1 MSHSASGTGR
11 SSTAASPAAQSGGTS
26 RAGRPL
32 ARVSLRAAGIT
43 ALVCW
48 AVLLVWASFG
58 TGASSGSSG
67 VYMIIGTVGSVLL
80 VAVVIATAA
89 THAGLRTI
97 IAALFAA
104 VFAAVAGWTVYS
116 SMPEAGPGQFIT
128 HRAGVAA
135 LAYVFGVVGGGL
147 LALSEFVVEGYS
159 GGRAPAPKQMRRKVA
174 VLSTAIVVML
184 AAALA
189 PAMQRWAELANQ
201 DILIGDAAATGS
213 ATDPGL
219 DSLADLAGVGR
230 FTDTPYGLLRT
241 DHPAKPT
248 PQAVTMLDPAT
259 GAAVWYHRRWNW
271 FSSQPPVLSQAQD
284 LVALTGPR
292 ADNNGDFQARVLA
305 ARDGGVVATADF
317 NGSPGV
323 LLALA
328 DDRLLYTKDKSE
340 TFSVY
345 DFGGGLAWEAAMPD
359 GCEGTAAQLAGG
371 RALVLADCVPAP
383 DRSVARDLV
392 LAFDL
397 EDGAPAWQQ
406 EIDKSAVVVPESF
419 LVTEDSIVLDSRIE
433 HRVTDGP
440 FSARR
445 FEHQLIAYAIE
456 DGAERWRAAD
466 ETFGSTNSSACGG
479 TLHLSQ
485 PTSAAASG
493 VTAGG
498 DSKAQAQVQASER
511 RTVQIIECYSA
522 QDREGSWLGV
532 LAYDAE
538 TGERLYRKAVRLG
551 FTPLD
556 PEVARGWAAVLPDNR
571 AMLAADLSLDP
582 TSPDCRLYAIAEGR
596 AKEVAFAAESADGTP
611 IPANWC
617 HDAQLSPVGTGA
629 AVSFVDEN
637 GTRGIAVVE

>member
-1 MSHSASGTGR
+1 MSHSATGTGR
-11 SSTAASPAAQSGGTS
+11 SSTAASPAAHSGSAS
-26 RAGRPL
+26 RSGRPL
-32 ARVSLRAAGIT
+32 ARVFLRAAGIT

-97 IAALFAA
+97 IVALFTA
-104 VFAAVAGWTVYS
+104 VFAAVAGWAVYS
-116 SMPEAGPGQFIT
+116 SMPDAGPGQFIT

-159 GGRAPAPKQMRRKVA
+159 GGRAPAPKQLRRKVA
-174 VLSTAIVVML
+174 VLATAIVVML

-201 DILIGDAAATGS
+201 DVLVGDAAATG
-213 ATDPGL
+213 AVTDPGL
-219 DSLADLAGVGR
+219 DGLADLAGVGR

-241 DHPAKPT
+241 DHPADPT

-271 FSSQPPVLSQAQD
+271 LASQPPVLSQAQD

-292 ADNNGDFQARVLA
+292 ADNNGDFQTRVLN
-305 ARDGGVVATADF
+305 ARDGGEVATADF
-317 NGSPGV
+317 DGSPGV
-323 LLALA
+323 LLALGE
-328 DDRLLYTKDKSE
+328 DRLLFTKDKSE
-340 TFSVY
+340 TFAVY
-345 DFGGGLAWEAAMPD
+345 DFGGNLQWEAEMTD
-359 GCEGTAAQLAGG
+359 GCEGTAAQVAGA

-383 DRSVARDLV
+383 DRSIARDLV

-397 EDGAPAWQQ
+397 DDGAAAWSQ
-406 EIDKSAVVVPESF
+406 EIDRTAVVVPESF
-419 LVTEDSIVLDSRIE
+419 LVTEDTIVLDSRRE

-445 FEHQLIAYAIE
+445 FEHQLIAYAIA
-456 DGAERWRAAD
+456 DGTEQWRVG
-466 ETFGSTNSSACGG
+466 EQTFGSTNSSACGG
-479 TLHLSQ
+479 TLYLSQ
-485 PTSAAASG
+485 PTAAPGPGVAAGGEAKARAAA
-493 VTAGG
+493 A
-498 DSKAQAQVQASER
+498 DR
-511 RTVQIIECYSA
+511 RTVQIIECFTA
-522 QDREGSWLGV
+522 KDREGSWLGV
-532 LAYDAE
+532 MAYDAAS
-538 TGERLYRKAVRLG
+538 GERLYRKAVRLG

-556 PEVARGWAAVLPDNR
+556 PEVARGWATVLPDNR

-582 TSPDCRLYAIAEGR
+582 NRPDCRLYSIENGR
-596 AKEVAFAAESADGTP
+596 AAEVEFAPEQADGAP

-629 AVSFVDEN
+629 AVSYVDED
-637 GTRGIAVVE
+637 GTRGIAVIE

>member
-11 SSTAASPAAQSGGTS
+11 STLASSATQGSTKGS
-26 RAGRPL
+26 GRPL
-32 ARVSLRAAGIT
+32 ARVFLRASGIS

-97 IAALFAA
+97 IAALLTA
-104 VFAAVAGWTVYS
+104 VFAAAAGWIVYS

-147 LALSEFVVEGYS
+147 LALSEFVVEGYA
-159 GGRAPAPKQMRRKVA
+159 GGRAPAPKQLRRKVA
-174 VLSTAIVVML
+174 VLATAIIVIL

-201 DILIGDAAATGS
+201 DVLVGDAAATGS

-219 DSLADLAGVGR
+219 DGLADLAGEGR

-241 DHPAKPT
+241 DHPADPT

-259 GAAVWYHRRWNW
+259 GAATWYHRRWNW
-271 FSSQPPVLSQAQD
+271 LASQPPVLSQAQD

-292 ADNNGDFQARVLA
+292 ADNNGDFQTRVLS
-305 ARDGGVVATADF
+305 ARDGSVVGTADF
-317 NGSPGV
+317 DGSPGV

-328 DDRLLYTKDKSE
+328 DDRLLFTKDRSE

-345 DFGGGLAWEAAMPD
+345 DFGGGLAWEAALPD
-359 GCEGTAAQLAGG
+359 GCEGTAAQLAAG
-371 RALVLADCVPAP
+371 RALVLADCMPAP

-397 EDGAPAWQQ
+397 DDGTAAWHQ
-406 EIDKSAVVVPESF
+406 EIDRSAVVLPESF
-419 LVTEDSIVLDSRIE
+419 LVTEDTIVIDSRIE

-445 FEHQLIAYAIE
+445 FEHQLIAYSIA
-456 DGAERWRAAD
+456 DGVEHFRVPD
-466 ETFGSTNSSACGG
+466 QVFGSTNSSACGG
-479 TLHLSQ
+479 TLYLSQ
-485 PTSAAASG
+485 PTVADASG
-493 VTAGG
+493 VAAGG
-498 DSKAQAQVQASER
+498 EAKAQAPASER

-522 QDREGSWLGV
+522 KDREGSWLGAM
-532 LAYDAE
+532 AYDAD

-556 PEVARGWAAVLPDNR
+556 PEVARGWATVLPDNR
-571 AMLAADLSLDP
+571 AMLAADLSLDQNR
-582 TSPDCRLYAIAEGR
+582 PDCRLYEVAEGR
-596 AKEVAFAAESADGTP
+596 ASEVEFATERDDGTS

-629 AVSFVDEN
+629 AVSYVDED
-637 GTRGIAVVE
+637 GTRGIVVVE

>member
-1 MSHSASGTGR
+1 MSHSATGTGR
-11 SSTAASPAAQSGGTS
+11 SSTAAHRTADSGSTS
-26 RAGRPL
+26 RSGRPL
-32 ARVSLRAAGIT
+32 ARVALRAAGIT
-43 ALVCW
+43 ALLCW
-48 AVLLVWASFG
+48 AALLVWASFG
-58 TGASSGSSG
+58 TGVSSGSSG

-97 IAALFAA
+97 ITALLTAVLAAA
-104 VFAAVAGWTVYS
+104 AGWTVYS

-159 GGRAPAPKQMRRKVA
+159 GGRAPAPKQLRRKVA
-174 VLSTAIVVML
+174 VLASAIIVIL

-189 PAMQRWAELANQ
+189 PAMQLWAELANQ
-201 DILIGDAAATGS
+201 DVLVGDAAATGS
-213 ATDPGL
+213 TTDPDL
-219 DSLADLAGVGR
+219 DGLADLAGVER

-241 DHPAKPT
+241 DHPADPT

-259 GAAVWYHRRWNW
+259 GAAIWYHRRWNW
-271 FSSQPPVLSQAQD
+271 LASQPPVLSQSQD

-292 ADNNGDFQARVLA
+292 ADNNGDFQTRVLNT
-305 ARDGGVVATADF
+305 RDGSEAATADF
-317 NGSPGV
+317 DGSPGA

-328 DDRLLYTKDKSE
+328 DDRLLFTKDRSQ
-340 TFSVY
+340 TFTVY
-345 DFGGGLAWEAAMPD
+345 DFGGNLVWEAEMPD
-359 GCEGTAAQLAGG
+359 GCEGTAAQAAGS
-371 RALVLADCVPAP
+371 RALLLADCMPAP
-383 DRSVARDLV
+383 DRSIARDLV

-397 EDGAPAWQQ
+397 DDGAAAWHQ
-406 EIDKSAVVVPESF
+406 EIDRSAVVVPDSF
-419 LVTEDSIVLDSRIE
+419 LVTEDTIVIDSRIE

-445 FEHQLIAYAIE
+445 FEHQLIAYAIA
-456 DGAERWRAAD
+456 DGTERWRVGD
-466 ETFGSTNSSACGG
+466 QTFGSTNSSACAG

-485 PTSAAASG
+485 PTAAPAPGAAAG
-493 VTAGG
+493 GEAKARAATA
-498 DSKAQAQVQASER
+498 DR
-511 RTVQIIECYSA
+511 RTVQIIECFTA
-522 QDREGSWLGV
+522 KEGSWLGV
-532 LAYDAE
+532 MAYDVE
-538 TGERLYRKAVRLG
+538 SGERLYRRAVRLG

-556 PEVARGWAAVLPDNR
+556 PEVARGWATVLPDNR

-582 TSPDCRLYAIAEGR
+582 NRPDCHLYAIEDGR
-596 AKEVAFAAESADGTP
+596 SSEVEFAAEQDDGEP

-629 AVSFVDEN
+629 AVSYVDED

>member
-11 SSTAASPAAQSGGTS
+11 SSTVASPAGQSGGTS
-26 RAGRPL
+26 RSGRPL
-32 ARVSLRAAGIT
+32 ARVFLRASGIT

-48 AVLLVWASFG
+48 ALLLVWASFG
-58 TGASSGSSG
+58 TGPSSGSSG

-104 VFAAVAGWTVYS
+104 VVAAVLGWSVYS

-159 GGRAPAPKQMRRKVA
+159 GGRAPAPKQLRRKVG
-174 VLSTAIVVML
+174 VLASAIVVML

-189 PAMQRWAELANQ
+189 PAMQLWAELANQ
-201 DILIGDAAATGS
+201 DVLVGDAAATGS

-241 DHPAKPT
+241 DHPAEPT

-271 FSSQPPVLSQAQD
+271 LSSQPPVLSQAQD

-292 ADNNGDFQARVLA
+292 ADNNGDFQTRVLG
-305 ARDGGVVATADF
+305 ARDGDEVATADF
-317 NGSPGV
+317 DGSPGV
-323 LLALA
+323 LLGLA
-328 DDRLLYTKDKSE
+328 PDRLLYTKDKSE

-345 DFGGGLAWEAAMPD
+345 DFGGGLEWEAAMPD

-383 DRSVARDLV
+383 DRSVARDIV

-397 EDGAPAWQQ
+397 DDGAPAWQR
-406 EIDKSAVVVPESF
+406 EIERGAVVVPESF

-445 FEHQLIAYAIE
+445 FEHQLIAYAIA
-456 DGAERWRAAD
+456 DGAERWRVED
-466 ETFGSTNSSACGG
+466 QTFGSTNSSACGG

-485 PTSAAASG
+485 PTSTAASG

-498 DSKAQAQVQASER
+498 EAKAQVPASER
-511 RTVQIIECYSA
+511 RTVQIIECFTA
-522 QDREGSWLGV
+522 KDREGSWLGV
-532 LAYDAE
+532 MAYDAD
-538 TGERLYRKAVRLG
+538 TGERLYRRAVRLG

-582 TSPDCRLYAIAEGR
+582 TRPECRLYEVTEGR
-596 AKEVAFAAESADGTP
+596 ASEVPFAAESADGTP

-617 HDAQLSPVGTGA
+617 HDAQLSPLGTGA
-629 AVSFVDEN
+629 AVSFVDED
-637 GTRGIAVVE
+637 GTRGIVVVE